1 MLFFLVCSFPG
12 DIIAIDNIRLVFSA
26 ASTWLVSSI
35 NSCTDNCSGR
45 LLKMGSVLN
54 GFSLSKM
61 EEIEFLKVL
70 RRWLNVVFTMSL
82 NNFSLHPSSVVSL
95 RVIRMTALFT
105 LGGGLNTC
113 SCTVNRYST
122 LYQACIRILRM
133 PYVLL
138 PGPAAMRSATS
149 FGSFRYNRVSGLCN
163 PAF

>member
-1 MLFFLVCSFPG
+1 MPIHLPGRGPVCRP
-12 DIIAIDNIRLVFSA
+12 
-26 ASTWLVSSI
+26 VSVSVRHP
-35 NSCTDNCSGR
+35 GR
-45 LLKMGSVLN
+45 LLKIRSALN

-122 LYQACIRILRM
+122 LYQACIRILRCVCLARDRRQCVR
-133 PYVLL
+133 PLL
-138 PGPAAMRSATS
+138 

>member
-1 MLFFLVCSFPG
+1 
-12 DIIAIDNIRLVFSA
+12 
-26 ASTWLVSSI
+26 
-35 NSCTDNCSGR
+35 
-45 LLKMGSVLN
+45 MGSA
-54 GFSLSKM
+54 LSKM

-149 FGSFRYNRVSGLCN
+149 FLDHSGTTGYQVFVIQHFKEYL
-163 PAF
+163 AGYIIRIVAGQDKRFSVK